1 MIKETIQN
9 INDIIINS
17 GLVERYGKYCNHKTD
32 GTKIPFYGVGIE
44 KDCKGN
50 TYTFDER
57 VTNVAYLEFLPF
69 KTTAVNS
76 LINNFDFTFNIHHF
90 VSTKKVNDNRYYGKH
105 LELFQ
110 AVFNAIKAVKTF
122 NKSQITTVSITNNI
136 PDHCEY
142 GVISISFSQYVDCN
156 YVPETDPALC

>member
-1 MIKETIQN
+1 MIKETIKT

-17 GLVERYGKYCNHKTD
+17 TLVERYGKYCSHKTD
-32 GTKIPFYGVGIE
+32 AANGIPYGVGKE

-57 VTNVAYLEFLPF
+57 ITNVAYLEFLPF
-69 KTTAVNS
+69 KTTPVNS
-76 LINNFDFTFNIHHF
+76 LINNFELTFNIHHF

-110 AVFNAIKAVKTF
+110 YVFNAIKAVKTF

-156 YVPETDPALC
+156 YTPEIDPALC